1 MEKLWQR
8 WLFYIDIIIIAIFVV
23 ATVYM
28 ANDAFWA
35 GYYHD
40 IDRTKFDIAMW
51 HLARDVAFQTASLSW
66 IFYRLFRCQ
75 FLLLKKP

>member
-1 MEKLWQR
+1 MEKKWRR
-8 WLFYIDIIIIAIFVV
+8 WLFYIDIIIIAIFVI

-28 ANDAFWA
+28 ARDALMA
-35 GYYHD
+35 GYHYEGG
-40 IDRTKFDIAMW
+40 IPERYFW
-51 HLARDVAFQTASLSW
+51 SFARDVAFQTATLVW

>member
-1 MEKLWQR
+1 MEKTWQR
-8 WLFYIDIIIIAIFVV
+8 WLFYIDIIAIAIFVI

-40 IDRTKFDIAMW
+40 INRAKYDLSMW
-51 HLARDVAFQTASLSW
+51 HLARDVAFQTASLAW